1 MDRKRWGHNTRE
13 NDPRSGRDK
22 ILRAARSCY
31 QHKGIA
37 GTTLDDVAREAGIT
51 RRTVYRYFPNKQAII
66 QAVVDEQAQSFLSRV
81 REEVEDASL
90 DFPSQLQRYIV
101 YLVEF
106 GRQAPGYQLL
116 LGNRNAAQSSSY
128 YLGSEDNYR
137 LLKSLVRDSFLEA
150 RASGVIRAEL
160 DLDAL
165 LAWVGRIVF
174 SYIQVPTDPQTLES
188 QVAEFVIPALLPQE
202 ARGC

>member
-1 MDRKRWGHNTRE
+1 MDRKRWGQNTRE

-22 ILRAARSCY
+22 ILKAARSCY
-31 QHKGIA
+31 RRQGIA

-51 RRTVYRYFPNKQAII
+51 RRTVYRYFRNKQAII

-90 DFPSQLQRYIV
+90 DFPRQLQRYIV

-116 LGNRNAAQSSSY
+116 LGRQNAAESSRY
-128 YLGSEDNYR
+128 YLGSEENYR
-137 LLKSLVRDSFLEA
+137 KLKSLVRDPFLEA
-150 RASGVIRAEL
+150 KASGVIRAEL

-174 SYIQVPTDPQTLES
+174 SYIQVPTDPRTLES
-188 QVAEFVIPALLPQE
+188 QVAEFVIPALLPRE
-202 ARGC
+202 AAGP